1 MIFSPEGVVSS
12 EDYEYQ
18 IKAVCKMVSNRNHAF
33 GAADS
38 KGLKQRALHVPQTR
52 TKTFHREA
60 FFRIPSTLRKP
71 FEFVCCNTS
80 PNSYHLFQQLD

>member
-33 GAADS
+33 GAAEVTQNNRWILGQVAEWLMIYLPNPKHS
-38 KGLKQRALHVPQTR
+38 TGL
-52 TKTFHREA
+52 F
-60 FFRIPSTLRKP
+60 
-71 FEFVCCNTS
+71 
-80 PNSYHLFQQLD
+80 

>member
-33 GAADS
+33 GAVEE
-38 KGLKQRALHVPQTR
+38 KGN
-52 TKTFHREA
+52 EM
-60 FFRIPSTLRKP
+60 RIMDLPRSRQINY
-71 FEFVCCNTS
+71 F
-80 PNSYHLFQQLD
+80 

>member
-33 GAADS
+33 GAAEIQLGGRDL
-38 KGLKQRALHVPQTR
+38 GLK
-52 TKTFHREA
+52 
-60 FFRIPSTLRKP
+60 I
-71 FEFVCCNTS
+71 
-80 PNSYHLFQQLD
+80 LF

>member
-33 GAADS
+33 GAADLS
-38 KGLKQRALHVPQTR
+38 DMANFIMP
-52 TKTFHREA
+52 
-60 FFRIPSTLRKP
+60 
-71 FEFVCCNTS
+71 
-80 PNSYHLFQQLD
+80 